1 MFRRIAADLAGVVLT
16 KAHLD
21 VAPTAIPARLTNH
34 PQHDP
39 AQKPL
44 QLRDQKKSSACVIQ

>member
-21 VAPTAIPARLTNH
+21 VAPAVIPARLTNH
-34 PQHDP
+34 TQHDP
-39 AQKPL
+39 TQKPL
-44 QLRDQKKSSACVIQ
+44 ALRDSGNSSSCTVM